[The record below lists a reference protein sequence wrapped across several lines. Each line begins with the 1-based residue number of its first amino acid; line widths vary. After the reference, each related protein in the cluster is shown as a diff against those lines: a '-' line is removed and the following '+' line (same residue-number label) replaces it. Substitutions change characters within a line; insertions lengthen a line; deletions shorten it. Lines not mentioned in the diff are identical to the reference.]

1 MQPLYKTVDVI
12 IERVPLANRWASERW
27 QPQAVEMAASSSDT
41 APSRERIPGIC
52 EATPADASGN
62 RWRCRAF
69 DIELHP
75 TEAEGY
81 FLNVTAPDPR
91 VFVMWRFFDDGAAP
105 RARPVLV
112 TVSYNEAGRFMDS
125 GEQVDGVPM
134 LPEIADWMRAFV
146 AVHYKPEPRRKVR
159 RNDPLAEASGSSRDR
174 GS

>member
-12 IERVPLANRWASERW
+12 IERVPLANRWVSERW
-27 QPQAVEMAASSSDT
+27 QPGAVELVASTSG
-41 APSRERIPGIC
+41 AGSRERIPGTC
-52 EATPADASGN
+52 ETTPAGTSGD

-81 FLNVTAPDPR
+81 FLNITAPAPSI
-91 VFVMWRFFDDGAAP
+91 FVMWRFFDDGAAP
-105 RARPVLV
+105 RARPVVV
-112 TVSYNEAGRFMDS
+112 TVSYNEASRFMDS

-134 LPEIADWMRAFV
+134 LPEIEAWMHAFV

-159 RNDPLAEASGSSRDR
+159 RNDPLAGTSGSRRDR
-174 GS
+174 S